1 MPYATMKRPGVDPTK
16 VAVVPVERW
25 TEPSLTDTD
34 VLVLANVAELTP
46 QQVRAIESFTYAG
59 GGVLI
64 APGAATRAD
73 SYNRTL
79 YRDATGLL
87 PASLAGL
94 ASEQPTS
101 LLGIDLSHPI
111 FRFLRGRPA
120 PIPSAVVARMLT
132 ATPRSGAAVLASYV
146 TGQPFLIEGAYGRG
160 RVLLMTTTIDAD
172 WNTLPLSGFYLP
184 FVQSAMRY
192 LAAAAL
198 QQRNL
203 MMGQELRV
211 RFADAPEQMRA
222 TLVQPDGRSTT
233 LQASVGGGNY
243 EIAIADT
250 SLPGVYTLRA
260 KVGGQD
266 RVDRFVIRADPSESE
281 LMPLDEVRWTKLE
294 QSLGFRHT
302 GAGAR
307 ALVAASVQP
316 IRELW
321 LPLLLGA
328 FSLLLVELMLTRFW
342 SEGRHA

>member
-1 MPYATMKRPGVDPTK
+1 
-16 VAVVPVERW
+16 
-25 TEPSLTDTD
+25 
-34 VLVLANVAELTP
+34 
-46 QQVRAIESFTYAG
+46 
-59 GGVLI
+59 
-64 APGAATRAD
+64 
-73 SYNRTL
+73 
-79 YRDATGLL
+79 
-87 PASLAGL
+87 
-94 ASEQPTS
+94 
-101 LLGIDLSHPI
+101 
-111 FRFLRGRPA
+111 
-120 PIPSAVVARMLT
+120 
-132 ATPRSGAAVLASYV
+132 
-146 TGQPFLIEGAYGRG
+146 
-160 RVLLMTTTIDAD
+160 
-172 WNTLPLSGFYLP
+172 
-184 FVQSAMRY
+184 MRY

-342 SEGRHA
+342 SEGRYA